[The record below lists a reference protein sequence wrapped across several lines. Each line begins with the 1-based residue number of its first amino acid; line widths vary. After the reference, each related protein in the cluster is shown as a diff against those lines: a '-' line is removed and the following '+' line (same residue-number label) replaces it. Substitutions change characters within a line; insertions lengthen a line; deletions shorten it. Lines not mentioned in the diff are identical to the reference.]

1 VGGQSV
7 QLRTDDGLN
16 FTRAGQRKLAYFV
29 ENDIN
34 TILGGAAQGLA
45 AAVETPEAVAPG
57 EAVPKIGP
65 MVPIEALTA
74 GGTALSAAAPSPA
87 AKSGAAAAAIVTRL
101 AGEPAV
107 VPHGRADDYVWP
119 VRAPPR
125 AAAASA
131 APATNPAPGGQST
144 APPSA
149 ATPPPPASPTVP

>member
-29 ENDIN
+29 ENDVN
-34 TILGGAAQGLA
+34 TILGGAAPVLA
-45 AAVETPEAVAPG
+45 TAVETPEAATPG

-74 GGTALSAAAPSPA
+74 GGTALSAAAPSSA
-87 AKSGAAAAAIVTRL
+87 TKSGAAAAAIETRL
-101 AGEPAV
+101 AGEPAA
-107 VPHGRADDYVWP
+107 VPPGRADDYVWP
-119 VRAPPR
+119 LRAPPR
-125 AAAASA
+125 ATAASA
-131 APATNPAPGGQST
+131 SNPAPGAQPT

-149 ATPPPPASPTVP
+149 LVPPPPAGPTVP